1 MKRVPMSQ
9 FWRQAGLI
17 VLLCSAFAYPAAAAS
32 PTAPQP
38 SPGDI
43 DLDTYLDA
51 NNLSTPITNLGTFAF
66 RPGGASLEYPRGSGK
81 YCVFASGL
89 WVSAKVNGQ
98 TRVTV
103 GSWIPEFRPGVI
115 RPDGTYDPFTDPIYR
130 VYKIV
135 KGDTLSSDYTEWPVQ
150 HGAPATSAGKPL
162 LLGDQTLWCVYHD
175 ADPAYHTA
183 LEGGTQ
189 PLGIEV
195 QQLAFAFDWRVAFG
209 NVVFLQFKVINKLA
223 NTLDSTYFGI
233 WSDPDI
239 GSAADDL
246 AGCDPAAG
254 LGFAYNGSNYDA
266 NYGLHPPCV
275 GYDLLRGPRGDDGTN
290 LGMTSFRAY
299 GNGADPINASMSYYY
314 LRGLSGNG
322 SRLIDP
328 TTGNPTAFEVSGD
341 PVSGSGW
348 LDRNPSDRR
357 FIVGTGPFTMAPG
370 DTQEIALGII
380 AARGRS
386 RIVSVRLMKELDKA
400 AQAAYDAGFS
410 GCFLPAAFEA
420 WDDGPPEGPKRGDE
434 TPAEFGA
441 KRTDLSRDGSSSW
454 LSAGPNPSRE
464 GVTIRFRNPASDG
477 VTVSILDCS
486 GRIVRTLDGAAP
498 PGTEAAVEW
507 DGRDALNRRV
517 PPGIYFV
524 YLAGPEEARTAKI
537 VLLR

>member
-1 MKRVPMSQ
+1 MKRAVVSGLWLQ
-9 FWRQAGLI
+9 IGLI
-17 VLLCSAFAYPAAAAS
+17 VLLSSMFAYPVAAAN
-32 PTAPQP
+32 PTEPQP

-43 DLDTYLDA
+43 DLNTYLDA

-89 WVSAKVNGQ
+89 WVGAKVNGQ

-103 GSWIPEFRPGVI
+103 GSWSPEFRPGVI
-115 RPDGTYDPFTDPIYR
+115 RPDGTYDPFTDPIYH

-135 KGDTLSSDYTEWPVQ
+135 KGDTLSSDYTEWPAQ
-150 HGAPATSAGKPL
+150 QGAPVTAAGRPL
-162 LLGDQTLWCVYHD
+162 LIGDETLWCVYHD
-175 ADPAYHTA
+175 ANPAYHTA
-183 LEGGTQ
+183 PEGSTQ

-209 NVVFLQFKVINKLA
+209 NVVFLEFKVINKLG

-233 WSDPDI
+233 WSDPDV
-239 GSAADDL
+239 GGAADDL

-254 LGFAYNGSNYDA
+254 LGFAYNGANYDA
-266 NYGLHPPCV
+266 AYGLHPPCV
-275 GYDLLRGPRGDDGTN
+275 GFDLLSGPRGNGGTD
-290 LGMTSFRAY
+290 LGMTSFRGY
-299 GNGADPINASMSYYY
+299 GNGMDPINATMSYYY
-314 LRGLSGNG
+314 LKGLRGNG

-328 TTGNPTAFEVSGD
+328 TTGSPTAFEMSGD

-348 LDRNPSDRR
+348 LDHNPSDRR
-357 FIVGTGPFTMAPG
+357 FIIGTGPFTMAPG

-386 RIVSVRLMKELDKA
+386 RITSVRLMKELDKA

-410 GCFLPAAFEA
+410 GSFLPAAFET
-420 WDDGPPEGPKRGDE
+420 WDDGPPEGPRRGDE

-441 KRTDLSRDGSSSW
+441 RRTDLSRDGSSSW
-454 LSAGPNPSRE
+454 LSAGPNPSHE
-464 GVTIRFRNPASDG
+464 GVTIRFQHPGA
-477 VTVSILDCS
+477 VKAAVSILDSS

-524 YLAGPEEARTAKI
+524 HLAGQEARTTKI